1 MNKNKT
7 DKQKI
12 AEKPKRMNKNTDG
25 HKFICGHA
33 QQISESSLPSI
44 NFLCEDEGV
53 KWSNIGTIIRK
64 KLWKKSHYIQLFFC
78 VFLFFGESRI
88 WGSGTLVGSGQTAMS
103 TKQKSRSTHRAA
115 ILCF

>member
-53 KWSNIGTIIRK
+53 KYRDNNKEKVMEKVT
-64 KLWKKSHYIQLFFC
+64 LYTALFLC
-78 VFLFFGESRI
+78 VFVFWR
-88 WGSGTLVGSGQTAMS
+88 
-103 TKQKSRSTHRAA
+103 K
-115 ILCF
+115 